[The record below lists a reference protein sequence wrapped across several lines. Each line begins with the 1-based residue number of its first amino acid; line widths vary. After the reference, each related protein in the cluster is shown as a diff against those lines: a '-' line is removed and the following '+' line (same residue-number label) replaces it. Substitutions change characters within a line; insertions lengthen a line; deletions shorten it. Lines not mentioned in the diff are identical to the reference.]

1 MRKALLL
8 AAILFSGA
16 AAATDTADT
25 LYWNGPI
32 YTADDANPKVEAVAV
47 AKGRILFAGSRKDA
61 EKLKGPQTK
70 IVDLKGAAMYPGFTD
85 SHAHL
90 REVGERELTLNLEGL
105 PSLAAALQAVKERA
119 AAEPGSG
126 LVFGRGW
133 IETHWPEARFPTRQD
148 IDSVVSDRP
157 VILERADGHAVV
169 ANSKALALAGITK
182 KTPVPEG
189 GFINKDAKGE
199 PNGMIVDNA
208 LPLIETLIPA
218 PDDAYRARAFKAAFD
233 YESSHGWTGVHYMSV
248 PWADVV
254 MLESFAKKG
263 EAPLRVYNA
272 VEPEFYPNL
281 KHDGAHI
288 ASDGRIITRAVKFY
302 MDGALG
308 SRGAALLAKYSDA
321 DTDGLVRM
329 KKEDVLPIW
338 EDALKR
344 GIQITTHAIGDKG
357 NRLVLDWY
365 EEAFAAI
372 PEKDRL
378 TQPPRW
384 RVEHAQIVA
393 AEDIPR
399 FAKLGVIPSMQP
411 SHAIGDLDFAGKRL
425 GSGRLKEGYA
435 WASLI
440 KAGSII
446 PGGSDAPVEK
456 GDPRIE
462 FYAAVSRKALDGHSG
477 PDWHPEEAVDRATA
491 LKMFTVWPAFASFRE
506 KELGAIK
513 PGMRADFTVFSKDL
527 MTVPE
532 PEILQAQALLTVLD
546 GKEAFHAAAGW

>member
-1 MRKALLL
+1 
-8 AAILFSGA
+8 
-16 AAATDTADT
+16 
-25 LYWNGPI
+25 
-32 YTADDANPKVEAVAV
+32 
-47 AKGRILFAGSRKDA
+47 
-61 EKLKGPQTK
+61 
-70 IVDLKGAAMYPGFTD
+70 
-85 SHAHL
+85 
-90 REVGERELTLNLEGL
+90 
-105 PSLAAALQAVKERA
+105 
-119 AAEPGSG
+119 
-126 LVFGRGW
+126 
-133 IETHWPEARFPTRQD
+133 
-148 IDSVVSDRP
+148 
-157 VILERADGHAVV
+157 
-169 ANSKALALAGITK
+169 
-182 KTPVPEG
+182 
-189 GFINKDAKGE
+189 
-199 PNGMIVDNA
+199 
-208 LPLIETLIPA
+208 
-218 PDDAYRARAFKAAFD
+218 
-233 YESSHGWTGVHYMSV
+233 
-248 PWADVV
+248 

-272 VEPEFYPNL
+272 VEPEYYPNL

-321 DTDGLVRM
+321 DTEGLVRM

-365 EEAFAAI
+365 EEAFNAV

-393 AEDIPR
+393 ADDIPR

-425 GSGRLKEGYA
+425 GSERLKEGYA

-462 FYAAVSRKALDGHSG
+462 FYAAVARKALDGHSG
-477 PDWHPEEAVDRATA
+477 PDWHPEQAVDRATA
-491 LKMFTVWPAFASFRE
+491 LKMFTVWPAYASFRE

-532 PEILQAQALLTVLD
+532 PEILQAHALLTVLD
-546 GKEAFHAAAGW
+546 GKEAFHAPDW

>member
-1 MRKALLL
+1 MRKAVLL
-8 AAILFSGA
+8 AAILISGA
-16 AAATDTADT
+16 AAAKETADT

-32 YTADDANPKVEAVAV
+32 YTADEAQPKVEAVAV
-47 AKGRILFAGSRKDA
+47 ANGRVLFAGSRKEA
-61 EKLKGPQTK
+61 AKLKGKETK
-70 IVDLKGAAMYPGFTD
+70 VVDLKGAAMYPGFTD

-90 REVGERELTLNLEGL
+90 REVGERELTLNLDSAV
-105 PSLAAALQAVKERA
+105 SLAAALDAVKARA

-126 LVFGRGW
+126 LLFGRGW

-148 IDSVVSDRP
+148 IDAVVSDRP

-169 ANSKALALAGITK
+169 ANSKALALAGIDRN
-182 KTPVPEG
+182 TPVPDG
-189 GFINKDAKGE
+189 GFINKDAAGE
-199 PNGMIVDNA
+199 PTGMIVDNA
-208 LPLIETLIPA
+208 LPLIEKLIPA
-218 PDDAYRARAFKAAFD
+218 PDAAYRARAFKAAFD
-233 YESSHGWTGVHYMSV
+233 YETSHGWTGVHYMSV
-248 PWADVV
+248 PWDDVV
-254 MLESFAKKG
+254 MLEDFARKG

-272 VEPEFYPNL
+272 VEPEFFPNL
-281 KHDGAHI
+281 KHDGPHI

-308 SRGAALLAKYSDA
+308 SRGAALLAKYDDA

-329 KKEDVLPIW
+329 KKEEVLPIW

-365 EEAFAAI
+365 EEAFKAV
-372 PEKDRL
+372 PEADRL

-384 RVEHAQIVA
+384 RVEHAQVVA
-393 AEDIPR
+393 LDDIPR
-399 FAKLGVIPSMQP
+399 FAQLGVIPSMQP
-411 SHAIGDLDFAGKRL
+411 SHAIGDLDFAGKRI
-425 GSGRLKEGYA
+425 GSERLKGAYA

-462 FYAAVSRKALDGHSG
+462 FYAAVTRKALDGHSG
-477 PDWHPEEAVDRATA
+477 PDWHPEQAVDRATA
-491 LKMFTVWPAFASFRE
+491 LKMFTVWPAYASFRE

-513 PGMRADFTVFSKDL
+513 LGMRADFTVFSKDI
-527 MTVPE
+527 MTIPQ
-532 PEILQAQALLTVLD
+532 PEILKVQALLTVLD
-546 GKEAFHAAAGW
+546 GKEAFHAANW

>member
-1 MRKALLL
+1 MRKAFLL
-8 AAILFSGA
+8 AVALISGA
-16 AAATDTADT
+16 AAAADTADT

-32 YTADDANPKVEAVAV
+32 YTADDSNPKVEAVAV
-47 AKGRILFAGSRKDA
+47 AKGKVLFAGARADA
-61 EKLKGPQTK
+61 EKLKGPQTR

-85 SHAHL
+85 AHAHL
-90 REVGERELTLNLEGL
+90 REVGERELTLNLEGK
-105 PSLAAALQAVKERA
+105 PSLAAAMQAVKERN
-119 AAEPGSG
+119 AAEPGTG
-126 LVFGRGW
+126 LLWGRGW

-148 IDSVVSDRP
+148 IDAVVSDRP

-169 ANSKALALAGITK
+169 ANSKALALAGITR

-208 LPLIETLIPA
+208 LPLIEKLIPA
-218 PDDAYRARAFKAAFD
+218 PDDAYRAKAFKAAFD
-233 YESSHGWTGVHYMSV
+233 YETSHGWTGVHYMSV

-254 MLESFAKKG
+254 MLEGFAKKG

-272 VEPEFYPNL
+272 VEPEYYPNL
-281 KHDGAHI
+281 KRDGAHI

-308 SRGAALLAKYSDA
+308 SRGAALLAKYNDA
-321 DTDGLVRM
+321 DTEGLVRM

-365 EEAFAAI
+365 EEAFNAV

-384 RVEHAQIVA
+384 RVEHDQIVSA
-393 AEDIPR
+393 QDIPR

-425 GSGRLKEGYA
+425 GTERLKEGYA
-435 WASLI
+435 WADLI
-440 KAGSII
+440 KAGSIV

-462 FYAAVSRKALDGHSG
+462 FYAAVARKALDGHSG
-477 PDWHPEEAVDRATA
+477 PDWHPEEAVDRNTA
-491 LKMFTVWPAFASFRE
+491 LKMFTVWPAYASFRE

-513 PGMRADFTVFSKDL
+513 PGMRADFSVFSKDL

-546 GKEAFHAAAGW
+546 GKEAFHAPNW

>member
-1 MRKALLL
+1 MRKAVLL

-16 AAATDTADT
+16 AAAKDVADT

-32 YTADDANPKVEAVAV
+32 YTADDAKPKVEAVAV
-47 AKGRILFAGSRKDA
+47 ANGKILFAGSRKDA
-61 EKLKGPQTK
+61 EKLKGKQTK
-70 IVDLKGAAMYPGFTD
+70 VVDLKGAAMYPGFTD
-85 SHAHL
+85 AHVHL
-90 REVGERELTLNLEGL
+90 RGVGERELTLNLDSTK
-105 PSLAAALQAVKERA
+105 SLAAVMDAVKARN
-119 AAEPGSG
+119 AAEPGAG
-126 LVFGRGW
+126 LLFGRGW
-133 IETHWPEARFPTRQD
+133 IETHWPEGRVPTRQD
-148 IDSVVSDRP
+148 IDAIVPDRP

-169 ANSKALALAGITK
+169 VNSKALAMAGIDRN
-182 KTPVPEG
+182 TPVPEG
-189 GFINKDAKGE
+189 GFINKDAAGE

-208 LPLIETLIPA
+208 LPLIEKLIPA
-218 PDDAYRARAFKAAFD
+218 PDAAYRTRAFKAAFD
-233 YESSHGWTGVHYMSV
+233 FESSHGWTGVHFMSV
-248 PWADVV
+248 PWDDVL
-254 MLESFAKKG
+254 MLEDFAKKG

-272 VEPEFYPNL
+272 IEPEYIGEL
-281 KHDGAHI
+281 KKDGMRV

-308 SRGAALLAKYSDA
+308 SRGAALLAKYEDA

-329 KKEDVLPIW
+329 KKEDVLPVWI
-338 EDALKR
+338 DALKR

-357 NRLVLDWY
+357 NHLVLDWY
-365 EEAFAAI
+365 QEAFAAV

-384 RVEHAQIVA
+384 RVEHAQIIA
-393 AEDIPR
+393 PDDIPR

-425 GSGRLKEGYA
+425 GDARLKEGYA
-435 WASLI
+435 WADLI

-462 FYAAVSRKALDGHSG
+462 FYAAVARKALDGHSG
-477 PDWHPEEAVDRATA
+477 PGWHPEEAVDRATA
-491 LKMFTVWPAFASFRE
+491 LKMFTVWPAYASFRE

-532 PEILQAQALLTVLD
+532 PEILQAKALLTVLD
-546 GKEAFHAAAGW
+546 GKEAFHASNW

>member
-1 MRKALLL
+1 MRKAFLL
-8 AAILFSGA
+8 AAVLISGA
-16 AAATDTADT
+16 AAAADTADT

-47 AKGRILFAGSRKDA
+47 AKGKILFAGARKDA
-61 EKLKGPQTK
+61 EKLKGPQTQ

-85 SHAHL
+85 AHAHL
-90 REVGERELTLNLEGL
+90 REVGERELTLNLEGK
-105 PSLAAALQAVKERA
+105 PSLAAAMQAVKERN
-119 AAEPGSG
+119 AAEPGTG
-126 LVFGRGW
+126 LLWGRGW

-148 IDSVVSDRP
+148 IDAVVSDRP

-169 ANSKALALAGITK
+169 ANSKALALAGITR
-182 KTPVPEG
+182 KTAVPEG

-208 LPLIETLIPA
+208 LPLIEKLIPA
-218 PDDAYRARAFKAAFD
+218 PDDAYRAKAFKAAFD
-233 YESSHGWTGVHYMSV
+233 YETSHGWTGVHYMSV

-254 MLESFAKKG
+254 MLEGFAKKG

-272 VEPEFYPNL
+272 VEPEYYPNL

-308 SRGAALLAKYSDA
+308 SRGAALLAKYNDA
-321 DTDGLVRM
+321 DTEGLVRM

-365 EEAFAAI
+365 EEAFNAV

-384 RVEHAQIVA
+384 RVEHAQIVS

-399 FAKLGVIPSMQP
+399 FAQLGVIPSMQP

-425 GSGRLKEGYA
+425 GTDRLKEGYA

-462 FYAAVSRKALDGHSG
+462 FYAAVARKALDGHSG

-491 LKMFTVWPAFASFRE
+491 LKMFTVWPAYASFRE

-513 PGMRADFTVFSKDL
+513 PGMRADLSVFSKDL

-546 GKEAFHAAAGW
+546 GKEAFHAPNW

>member
-8 AAILFSGA
+8 ATILLSGA
-16 AAATDTADT
+16 ASAADIADS

-47 AKGRILFAGSRKDA
+47 AKGKVLFAGTRKDA
-61 EKLKGPQTK
+61 EKLKGPQTR

-85 SHAHL
+85 AHAHL
-90 REVGERELTLNLEGL
+90 REVGERELTLNLEGK
-105 PSLAAALQAVKERA
+105 PSLAATLQAVKDRN
-119 AAEPGSG
+119 AAEPGTG
-126 LVFGRGW
+126 LLFGRGW

-148 IDSVVSDRP
+148 IDAVVSDRP

-169 ANSKALALAGITK
+169 ANSKALALAGITR

-208 LPLIETLIPA
+208 LPLIEKLIPA

-233 YESSHGWTGVHYMSV
+233 YETSHGWTGVHYMSV

-254 MLESFAKKG
+254 MLEGFAKKG

-272 VEPEFYPNL
+272 VEPEYYPNL

-321 DTDGLVRM
+321 DTEGLVRM

-365 EEAFAAI
+365 EEAFNAI

-384 RVEHAQIVA
+384 RVEHAQIVS

-425 GSGRLKEGYA
+425 GEERLKEGYA
-435 WASLI
+435 WADLI

-477 PDWHPEEAVDRATA
+477 PGWHPEEAVDRATA
-491 LKMFTVWPAFASFRE
+491 LKMFTVWPAYASFRE
-506 KELGAIK
+506 QELGAIK

-532 PEILQAQALLTVLD
+532 PEILQAEALLTVLD
-546 GKEAFHAAAGW
+546 GKEAFHAQNW

>member
-1 MRKALLL
+1 MRRAFLL

-16 AAATDTADT
+16 ATAAETADT

-32 YTADDANPKVEAVAV
+32 YTADDANPQVEAVAV
-47 AKGRILFAGSRKDA
+47 AKGRILFAGARKDA
-61 EKLKGPQTK
+61 AKLKGPETK
-70 IVDLKGAAMYPGFTD
+70 LVDLKGAAMYPGFTD
-85 SHAHL
+85 AHAHL
-90 REVGERELTLNLEGL
+90 REVGERELTLNLDSA
-105 PSLAAALQAVKERA
+105 PSLAAVMAAVKDRA
-119 AAEPGSG
+119 AAEPGNG
-126 LVFGRGW
+126 LLFGRGW
-133 IETHWPEARFPTRQD
+133 IETHWPEACYPTRQD
-148 IDSVVSDRP
+148 IDAVVSDRP

-169 ANSKALALAGITK
+169 ANSKALALAGITR

-218 PDDAYRARAFKAAFD
+218 PDDAYRARAFKAAFA
-233 YESSHGWTGVHYMSV
+233 YETSHGWTGVHYMSV

-272 VEPEFYPNL
+272 VEPEYYPNL

-321 DTDGLVRM
+321 DTEGLVRM

-365 EEAFAAI
+365 EEAFNAV

-393 AEDIPR
+393 ADDIPR

-425 GSGRLKEGYA
+425 GSERLKEGYA

-462 FYAAVSRKALDGHSG
+462 FYAAVARKALDGHSG
-477 PDWHPEEAVDRATA
+477 PDWHPEQAVDRATA
-491 LKMFTVWPAFASFRE
+491 LKMFTVWPAYASFRE

-532 PEILQAQALLTVLD
+532 PEILQAHALLTVLD
-546 GKEAFHAAAGW
+546 GKEAFHAPDW

>member
-1 MRKALLL
+1 MRKAVLL
-8 AAILFSGA
+8 AAVLLSGA
-16 AAATDTADT
+16 ASAKDVADT

-32 YTADDANPKVEAVAV
+32 YTADDAKPKVEAVAV
-47 AKGRILFAGSRKDA
+47 ANGRVLFAGSRKDA
-61 EKLKGPQTK
+61 EKLKGKQTK
-70 IVDLKGAAMYPGFTD
+70 LVDLKGAAMYPGFTD
-85 SHAHL
+85 AHVHL
-90 REVGERELTLNLEGL
+90 REVGERELTLNLDSAA
-105 PSLAAALQAVKERA
+105 SLAAVMQAVKARA

-126 LVFGRGW
+126 LLFGRGW

-148 IDSVVSDRP
+148 IDAVVADRP

-169 ANSKALALAGITK
+169 ANSKALALAGIDRN
-182 KTPVPEG
+182 TPVPEG
-189 GFINKDAKGE
+189 GFINKDAAGE

-208 LPLIETLIPA
+208 LPLIEKLIPT
-218 PDDAYRARAFKAAFD
+218 PDEAYRAKAFKAAFD
-233 YESSHGWTGVHYMSV
+233 YETSHGWTGVHYMSV
-248 PWADVV
+248 PWDDVV
-254 MLESFAKKG
+254 MLENFARKG

-272 VEPEFYPNL
+272 VEPEYFPNL
-281 KHDGAHI
+281 KHDGPHI

-329 KKEDVLPIW
+329 KKEEVLPVWI
-338 EDALKR
+338 DALKR
-344 GIQITTHAIGDKG
+344 GIQITTHAIGDRG

-365 EEAFAAI
+365 QEAFAAV

-393 AEDIPR
+393 PEDIPR
-399 FAKLGVIPSMQP
+399 FAQLGVIPSMQP

-425 GSGRLKEGYA
+425 GDARLKEGYA
-435 WASLI
+435 WADLI

-477 PDWHPEEAVDRATA
+477 PGWHPEEAVDRATA
-491 LKMFTVWPAFASFRE
+491 LKMFTVWPAYASFRE

-546 GKEAFHAAAGW
+546 GKEAFHAPNW

>member
-8 AAILFSGA
+8 AALLVSGA
-16 AAATDTADT
+16 AAAKDTADT

-32 YTADDANPKVEAVAV
+32 YTADDSNPKVEAVAV
-47 AKGRILFAGSRKDA
+47 AKGRVLFAGSRKEA
-61 EKLKGPQTK
+61 AKLKGPETRV
-70 IVDLKGAAMYPGFTD
+70 VDLKGAAMYPGFTD
-85 SHAHL
+85 AHAHL
-90 REVGERELTLNLEGL
+90 REVGERELTLNLDSAA
-105 PSLAAALQAVKERA
+105 SLAAVMQAVKARA

-126 LVFGRGW
+126 LLFGRGW
-133 IETHWPEARFPTRQD
+133 IETHWPEARFPNRQD
-148 IDSVVSDRP
+148 IDAVVSDRP
-157 VILERADGHAVV
+157 VILERSDGHAVV
-169 ANSKALALAGITK
+169 ANSKALALAGIDRN
-182 KTPVPEG
+182 TPVPEG
-189 GFINKDAKGE
+189 GFINKDPSGE
-199 PNGMIVDNA
+199 PTGMIVDNA
-208 LPLIETLIPA
+208 LPLIEKLIPA
-218 PDDAYRARAFKAAFD
+218 PDAAYRARAFKAAFD
-233 YESSHGWTGVHYMSV
+233 YETSHGWTGVHYMSV
-248 PWADVV
+248 PWDDVL
-254 MLESFAKKG
+254 MLEDFAKKG

-272 VEPEFYPNL
+272 IEPEFYDQL
-281 KHDGAHI
+281 TKDGMRA
-288 ASDGRIITRAVKFY
+288 AADGRIITRAVKFY

-365 EEAFAAI
+365 AEAFKAVPPA
-372 PEKDRL
+372 ERL
-378 TQPPRW
+378 TQPRW
-384 RVEHAQIVA
+384 RVEHAQIIA
-393 AEDIPR
+393 PEDIPR

-411 SHAIGDLDFAGKRL
+411 SHAIGDLDFAGSRL
-425 GSGRLKEGYA
+425 GEERLKEGYP

-440 KAGSII
+440 KAGSIV

-462 FYAAVSRKALDGHSG
+462 FYAAVTRKALDGHSG

-491 LKMFTVWPAFASFRE
+491 LKMFTIWPAYASFRE

-513 PGMRADFTVFSKDL
+513 PGMRADFTVFSKDI
-527 MTVPE
+527 MTVPA
-532 PEILQAQALLTVLD
+532 PEILQAQAILTVLD
-546 GKEAFHAAAGW
+546 GKEAFRAPNS

>member
-1 MRKALLL
+1 MRKAFLL
-8 AAILFSGA
+8 AAVLISGA
-16 AAATDTADT
+16 AAAADTADT

-32 YTADDANPKVEAVAV
+32 YTADDSNPKVEAVAV
-47 AKGRILFAGSRKDA
+47 AKGKILFVGACADA
-61 EKLKGPQTK
+61 EKLKGPQTR

-85 SHAHL
+85 AHAHL
-90 REVGERELTLNLEGL
+90 REVGERELTLNLEGK
-105 PSLAAALQAVKERA
+105 PSLAAAMQAVKERNA
-119 AAEPGSG
+119 ADPGTG
-126 LVFGRGW
+126 LLWGRGW

-148 IDSVVSDRP
+148 IDAVVSDRP

-169 ANSKALALAGITK
+169 ANSKALALAGITR

-208 LPLIETLIPA
+208 LPLIEKLIPA
-218 PDDAYRARAFKAAFD
+218 PDDAYRAKAFKAAFD
-233 YESSHGWTGVHYMSV
+233 YETSHGWTGVHYMSV

-254 MLESFAKKG
+254 MLEGFAKKG

-272 VEPEFYPNL
+272 VEPEYYPNL
-281 KHDGAHI
+281 KRDGAHI

-308 SRGAALLAKYSDA
+308 SRGAALLAKYNDA
-321 DTDGLVRM
+321 DTEGLVRM

-365 EEAFAAI
+365 EEAFNAV

-384 RVEHAQIVA
+384 RVEHAQIVSA
-393 AEDIPR
+393 QDIPR

-425 GSGRLKEGYA
+425 GTERLKEGYA
-435 WASLI
+435 WADLI
-440 KAGSII
+440 KAGSIV

-462 FYAAVSRKALDGHSG
+462 FYAAVARKALDGHSG
-477 PDWHPEEAVDRATA
+477 PDWHPEEAVDRNTA
-491 LKMFTVWPAFASFRE
+491 LKMFTVWPAYASFRE

-513 PGMRADFTVFSKDL
+513 PGMRADFSVFSKDL

-546 GKEAFHAAAGW
+546 GKEAFHAPNW

>member
-1 MRKALLL
+1 MRRAFLL

-16 AAATDTADT
+16 ATAADTADT

-47 AKGRILFAGSRKDA
+47 AKGRILFAGARKDA
-61 EKLKGPQTK
+61 EKLKGPETK
-70 IVDLKGAAMYPGFTD
+70 VVDLKGAAMYPGFTD
-85 SHAHL
+85 AHAHL

-126 LVFGRGW
+126 LLFGRGW

-148 IDSVVSDRP
+148 IDAVVSDRP

-169 ANSKALALAGITK
+169 ANSKALALAGITR

-208 LPLIETLIPA
+208 LPLIEKLIPA
-218 PDDAYRARAFKAAFD
+218 PDDAYRAKAFKAAFD
-233 YESSHGWTGVHYMSV
+233 YETSHGWTGVHYMSV

-254 MLESFAKKG
+254 MLEDFAKKG
-263 EAPLRVYNA
+263 QAPLRVYNA
-272 VEPEFYPNL
+272 VEPEYYPNL

-321 DTDGLVRM
+321 DTEGLVRM

-365 EEAFAAI
+365 EEAFNAI

-393 AEDIPR
+393 ADDIPR

-425 GSGRLKEGYA
+425 GSERLKEGYA

-462 FYAAVSRKALDGHSG
+462 FYAAVARKALDGHSG

-491 LKMFTVWPAFASFRE
+491 LKMFTVWPAYASFRE

-546 GKEAFHAAAGW
+546 GKEAFHAQNW

>member
-1 MRKALLL
+1 MRKAFLL
-8 AAILFSGA
+8 AAVLISGA
-16 AAATDTADT
+16 AAAADTADT

-32 YTADDANPKVEAVAV
+32 YTADDSNPKVEAVAV
-47 AKGRILFAGSRKDA
+47 AKGKVLFAGVRADA
-61 EKLKGPQTK
+61 EKLKGPQTR

-85 SHAHL
+85 AHAHL
-90 REVGERELTLNLEGL
+90 REVGERELTLNLEGK
-105 PSLAAALQAVKERA
+105 PSLAAAMQAVKERN
-119 AAEPGSG
+119 AAEPGTG
-126 LVFGRGW
+126 LLWGRGW

-148 IDSVVSDRP
+148 IDAVVSDRP

-169 ANSKALALAGITK
+169 ANSKALALAGITR

-208 LPLIETLIPA
+208 LPLIEKLIPA
-218 PDDAYRARAFKAAFD
+218 PDDAYRAKAFKAAFD
-233 YESSHGWTGVHYMSV
+233 YETSHGWTGVHYMSV

-254 MLESFAKKG
+254 MLEGFAKKG

-272 VEPEFYPNL
+272 VEPEYYPNL
-281 KHDGAHI
+281 KRDGAHI

-308 SRGAALLAKYSDA
+308 SRGAALLAKYNDA
-321 DTDGLVRM
+321 DTEGLVRM

-365 EEAFAAI
+365 EEAFNAV

-384 RVEHAQIVA
+384 RVEHAQIVSA
-393 AEDIPR
+393 QDIPR

-425 GSGRLKEGYA
+425 GAERLKEGYA
-435 WASLI
+435 WADLI
-440 KAGSII
+440 KAGSIV

-462 FYAAVSRKALDGHSG
+462 FYAAVARKALDGHSG
-477 PDWHPEEAVDRATA
+477 PDWHPEEAVDRNTA
-491 LKMFTVWPAFASFRE
+491 LKMFTVWPAYASFRE

-513 PGMRADFTVFSKDL
+513 PGMRADFSVFSKDL

-546 GKEAFHAAAGW
+546 GKEAFHAPNW

>member
-1 MRKALLL
+1 MRRALLL

-16 AAATDTADT
+16 AAAADTADT

-47 AKGRILFAGSRKDA
+47 VKGRILFAGLRKDA
-61 EKLKGPQTK
+61 EKLKGPQTR

-105 PSLAAALQAVKERA
+105 PSLAAAMQAVKDRS

-126 LVFGRGW
+126 LLFGRGW

-148 IDSVVSDRP
+148 IDAVVSDRP
-157 VILERADGHAVV
+157 VVLERADGHAVV

-208 LPLIETLIPA
+208 LPLIEKLIPA
-218 PDDAYRARAFKAAFD
+218 PDDAYRAKAFKAAFE
-233 YESSHGWTGVHYMSV
+233 YETSHGWTGVHYMSV

-272 VEPEFYPNL
+272 VEPEYYPNL

-393 AEDIPR
+393 ADDIPR

-425 GSGRLKEGYA
+425 GSERLKEGYA
-435 WASLI
+435 WADLI

-491 LKMFTVWPAFASFRE
+491 LKMFTVWPAYASFRE

-527 MTVPE
+527 MVVPE

-546 GKEAFHAAAGW
+546 GKEAFHAAGW